1 MSQACPSPGTD
12 VTIDHYTVAI
22 HTVAIHPVAIAM
34 KPFEYLLIFAAIIL
48 GLAVTDLA
56 TSLHRLLGAK
66 QRVKWDWLAPLAAIL
81 ALLVILVH
89 WWSWYRANTLAN
101 GFTFE
106 QYLLIIVSTVLLFL
120 MAAAALPDESRE
132 PIIDLRQ
139 HYQTVCRRYWVL
151 FTAHWILVQIVSLW
165 TQVAIN
171 HVNLDLVSPLW
182 LIVPAG
188 IVLAVFRNRALHLVG
203 LVGFILLYGLVDA
216 GHRLGT

>member
-1 MSQACPSPGTD
+1 
-12 VTIDHYTVAI
+12 
-22 HTVAIHPVAIAM
+22 M

-66 QRVKWDWLAPLAAIL
+66 QRVKWDWLAALAAVL

-89 WWSWYRANTLAN
+89 WWTWYSATTLAS

-106 QYLLIIVSTVLLFL
+106 QYLLVIVSTVLLFL
-120 MAAAALPDESRE
+120 MAAAALPDETPE
-132 PIIDLRQ
+132 GIIDLRL
-139 HYQTVCRRYWVL
+139 HYRLVSRRYWVL

-165 TQVAIN
+165 AQVAIN
-171 HVNLDLVSPLW
+171 HVKLDLLSPLW

-188 IVLAVFRNRALHLVG
+188 MLLAVFRNRALHVVG

-216 GHRLGT
+216 GHTLGT